1 MNGLLHSFLAH
12 LIKSGALD
20 VETASGTRFQ
30 VGDGSGPQLAIR
42 FHSTTAERRFLRDP
56 ELAFGELYM
65 DGEMT
70 VGRGT
75 LLDVLQLGLRNIAS
89 LEGSRWMRMLNNAR
103 QAFKR
108 LQQDNTHSRARRNV
122 AHHYDIDGRLYDLF
136 LDADRQYSCA
146 YFEAPGASL
155 EEAQLAKKRHL
166 AAKLLIEPDQHVLDI
181 GCGWGGLSLY
191 LATICNAQVTGVTL
205 SQEQL
210 ALGQSRVRAQGLTHR
225 IDLRLQDYRDVKEPF
240 DRIVSVGMFEHVGVG
255 FYESYFRK
263 IADML
268 SDDGVALIHTI
279 GRTGKPDATN
289 PWIDKYIFPGGY
301 IPAMSEVLPAIE
313 RAGLIV
319 TDIEVLQLHYAHT
332 LRQWRERFMA
342 QRDKAKELYD
352 ERFCRM
358 WEFYL
363 AGSEACFALGQHV
376 NFQFQLT
383 KRVGVVPM
391 TRNYIAEREA
401 QLRAHEQRAISYP
414 LAGE

>member
-1 MNGLLHSFLAH
+1 MNGLLQSFLAR
-12 LIKSGALD
+12 LITRGALTI
-20 VETASGTRFQ
+20 ETASGTKFD
-30 VGDGSGPQLAIR
+30 VGDGKGPALALR
-42 FHSTTAERRFLRDP
+42 FHSISAEHRFLRDP

-65 DGEMT
+65 DGEVT
-70 VGRGT
+70 VERGT

-89 LEGSRWMRMLNNAR
+89 LEGSRWMRLLNNAR

-136 LDADRQYSCA
+136 LDTDRQYSCA
-146 YFEAPGASL
+146 YFEDKGASL

-166 AAKLLIEPDQHVLDI
+166 AAKLLIEPDQRVLDI

-191 LATICNAQVTGVTL
+191 LATICNAKVTGVTL

-210 ALGQSRVRAQGLTHR
+210 LLGQSRVRAQGLTHR

-255 FYESYFRK
+255 FYDSYFRK
-263 IADML
+263 IADLL

-319 TDIEVLQLHYAHT
+319 TDVEVLQLHYAHT
-332 LRQWRERFMA
+332 LRHWLERFMR
-342 QRDKAKELYD
+342 QRDKAAELYD

-363 AGSEACFALGQHV
+363 AGSQACFDLGQHV
-376 NFQFQLT
+376 NFQFQLA

-401 QLRAHEQRAISYP
+401 QLRAAEERAVPYP

>member
-1 MNGLLHSFLAH
+1 MSGLLQSFLAR
-12 LIKSGALD
+12 LITRGTLTI
-20 VETASGTRFQ
+20 ETASGTKFD
-30 VGDGSGPQLAIR
+30 VGDGSGPELALR
-42 FHSTTAERRFLRDP
+42 FHSLSAEHRFLRDP
-56 ELAFGELYM
+56 ELTFGELYM

-70 VGRGT
+70 VERGT

-89 LEGSRWMRMLNNAR
+89 LEGSRWMRLLNNAR

-108 LQQDNTHSRARRNV
+108 LQQDNTHTRARRNV

-146 YFEAPGASL
+146 YFEDKAASL

-166 AAKLLIEPDQHVLDI
+166 AAKLLIEPDQRVLDI

-191 LATICNAQVTGVTL
+191 LATICNAKVTGVTL

-255 FYESYFRK
+255 FYDAYFRK
-263 IADML
+263 IADLL
-268 SDDGVALIHTI
+268 SEDGVALIHTI
-279 GRTGKPDATN
+279 GRPGKPDATN

-313 RAGLIV
+313 RAGLMV

-332 LRQWRERFMA
+332 LRHWRERFMSH
-342 QRDKAKELYD
+342 REKAAALYD

-363 AGSEACFALGQHV
+363 AGSQACFELGQHV
-376 NFQFQLT
+376 NFQFQLA
-383 KRVGVVPM
+383 KRVGAVPI

-401 QLRAHEQRAISYP
+401 QLRLHEERAISYP